1 MVLKMTRNMRRKKPS
16 ARRAC
21 CERLTERYMT
31 SMVLWRWLEI
41 RILQEMGW
49 CSAQHDGVVRPEST
63 EDT

>member
-31 SMVLWRWLEI
+31 SMVL
-41 RILQEMGW
+41 
-49 CSAQHDGVVRPEST
+49 
-63 EDT
+63 